1 MRINCII
8 IEDEPL
14 ALERTKSYILKLPE
28 LNLLATFDNAT
39 DALLFLRTTAVDL
52 VFLDIHLGELSG
64 IQLLEAASQKFEVII
79 TTAYDEFA
87 LKGFELNVADYLLK
101 PFTFERFLKAVEKVQ
116 SHLTKAHSGKPK
128 SHLFIRTEYRLEK
141 INISDILYIEGMR
154 DYRRIHLQQGKRI
167 MTLMTFR
174 ELEQELPAELV
185 CRVHKSW
192 MISIDKIDF
201 IEKDRI
207 KIKDLLIPVS
217 DSYRKPFFDRI
228 TKG

>member
-14 ALERTKSYILKLPE
+14 ALERTKSYVLKFPE
-28 LNLLATFDNAT
+28 LNLVSTFDNGT
-39 DALLFLRTTAVDL
+39 DALLFLRTASVDL
-52 VFLDIHLGELSG
+52 VFLDIQLGELSG
-64 IQLLEAASQKFEVII
+64 IQLLEAATQKFEVII

-101 PFTFERFLKAVEKVQ
+101 PFTFDRFLKAVEKVQ
-116 SHLTKAHSGKPK
+116 GHLTKARSGKARN
-128 SHLFIRTEYRLEK
+128 HLFIRTEYRLEK
-141 INISDILYIEGMR
+141 VFIDDILYIEGMR
-154 DYRRIHLQQGKRI
+154 DYRRIHLQNNKRI

-174 ELEQELPAELV
+174 ELERELPAELV

-207 KIKDLLIPVS
+207 KIKDVLIPVS

-228 TKG
+228 TNS